1 MLLPLLMIFL
11 ITFVTFCHFY
21 ILEILSDSDAD
32 FSNLFL
38 GNDASGNILFDN
50 PSTDQ
55 ANAFQDVSGISLQTN
70 NVANN
75 KYQYNARYSASDS
88 SMAEEGSPGSF
99 IYGSPSGSNGSLDS
113 GIRSADLSSPD
124 SPLTPFDGSANL
136 SFPYVDGNSLNLAAM
151 QMNLAPMNI
160 QKDATVNPQTE
171 SILIKQL
178 AQDVAQL
185 KQEQMEKQQ
194 LQQQQHIFQQ
204 QLLLFLQQQKM
215 LQEGNISQPPQ
226 QPAPRLTQQ
235 STPQLTRQP
244 PPQLTQP
251 VTLTTLQQSGDLA
264 SQKDSQI
271 RKILL
276 MTKSN
281 IDKTKNKIQD
291 TFQETKSKLNKLPKP
306 YKVSGKRKQGTE
318 REVKGIKVSKSD
330 ELLNSSPASNSV
342 QVQGSSVVSFLFLIG
357 LMN

>member
-1 MLLPLLMIFL
+1 MVLPFNDICLLLLIIF
-11 ITFVTFCHFY
+11 F

-32 FSNLFL
+32 FPNLFL
-38 GNDASGNILFDN
+38 GNDATGNILLDN
-50 PSTDQ
+50 PNIDQ
-55 ANAFQDVSGISLQTN
+55 VNDFQDVNAIPLRTN

-88 SMAEEGSPGSF
+88 SMPEEGSPGSF

-136 SFPYVDGNSLNLAAM
+136 SFPYADINSLNMAAM
-151 QMNLAPMNI
+151 QINLAPMNI
-160 QKDATVNPQTE
+160 QEDATGNPQSE

-185 KQEQMEKQQ
+185 KQEQQQ
-194 LQQQQHIFQQ
+194 HQQHIFQQ
-204 QLLLFLQQQKM
+204 QLLLILQQQKM
-215 LQEGNISQPPQ
+215 LQEGNISQPLQ
-226 QPAPRLTQQ
+226 QPTPQLTQQ
-235 STPQLTRQP
+235 STPQITRQP
-244 PPQLTQP
+244 TPQLTQP
-251 VTLTTLQQSGDLA
+251 VTLTTSYTQPVDSTSHTLQQSGDSA
-264 SQKDSQI
+264 AQKDSQI

-276 MTKSN
+276 MT

-291 TFQETKSKLNKLPKP
+291 TLQETKSKLKAS
-306 YKVSGKRKQGTE
+306 VKRKQGAE
-318 REVKGIKVSKSD
+318 REVKGVKVSKSE

-342 QVQGSSVVSFLFLIG
+342 QVQGSSVVIFVFPIG
-357 LMN
+357 LMT

>member
-1 MLLPLLMIFL
+1 MR
-11 ITFVTFCHFY
+11 
-21 ILEILSDSDAD
+21 DSDAD

-38 GNDASGNILFDN
+38 GSDASGNILFDN
-50 PSTDQ
+50 PNTDQ
-55 ANAFQDVSGISLQTN
+55 VNDFQDVSGISSQTN

-75 KYQYNARYSASDS
+75 KYQYSTRYSASDS

-124 SPLTPFDGSANL
+124 SPLTPFDGSGNL
-136 SFPYVDGNSLNLAAM
+136 SFPYVDNNSLNLAAM
-151 QMNLAPMNI
+151 QINLAPMNI
-160 QKDATVNPQTE
+160 QKEASFNSQTE

-226 QPAPRLTQQ
+226 QPAPQLTQQ
-235 STPQLTRQP
+235 STPQLTQQST
-244 PPQLTQP
+244 PQITQP
-251 VTLTTLQQSGDLA
+251 VTLTLQQNGDLA
-264 SQKDSQI
+264 AQKDSQI

-291 TFQETKSKLNKLPKP
+291 TIQETKSMLNKLPKP
-306 YKVSGKRKQGTE
+306 YKPSSKRKQCTE
-318 REVKGIKVSKSD
+318 REDKEIKVSKPND
-330 ELLNSSPASNSV
+330 LLNSSPASNSV
-342 QVQGSSVVSFLFLIG
+342 QGQDSSMVYFLFPIG
-357 LMN
+357 LMT

>member
-1 MLLPLLMIFL
+1 MS
-11 ITFVTFCHFY
+11 FY
-21 ILEILSDSDAD
+21 YLELLSDTDGD
-32 FSNLFL
+32 FSNLF
-38 GNDASGNILFDN
+38 DASGNIPFDN
-50 PSTDQ
+50 PNTDQ
-55 ANAFQDVSGISLQTN
+55 DVNRNSPQTN
-70 NVANN
+70 NVANK
-75 KYQYNARYSASDS
+75 KYNSRYSASDS

-99 IYGSPSGSNGSLDS
+99 MYGSPSGSNGSLDS

-124 SPLTPFDGSANL
+124 SPLTPFDGSGNL
-136 SFPYVDGNSLNLAAM
+136 SFPYVDNNSLNLAAM
-151 QMNLAPMNI
+151 QINLAPMNI
-160 QKDATVNPQTE
+160 QKEASFNSQTE

-226 QPAPRLTQQ
+226 QPAPQLTQQ
-235 STPQLTRQP
+235 STPQLTRQST
-244 PPQLTQP
+244 PQITQP
-251 VTLTTLQQSGDLA
+251 VTLTLQQNGDLA
-264 SQKDSQI
+264 AQKDSQI

-291 TFQETKSKLNKLPKP
+291 TIQETKSMLNKLPKP
-306 YKVSGKRKQGTE
+306 YKPSSKRKQCTE
-318 REVKGIKVSKSD
+318 REDKEIKVSKPND
-330 ELLNSSPASNSV
+330 LLNSSPASNSE
-342 QVQGSSVVSFLFLIG
+342 QGQDSSMVYFLFPIG
-357 LMN
+357 LMT

>member
-1 MLLPLLMIFL
+1 MSF
-11 ITFVTFCHFY
+11 FY
-21 ILEILSDSDAD
+21 LEILRDSDAD

-38 GNDASGNILFDN
+38 GSDASGNILFDN
-50 PSTDQ
+50 PNADQ
-55 ANAFQDVSGISLQTN
+55 VNDFQDVSGISSQTN

-75 KYQYNARYSASDS
+75 KYQYNTRYSASDS

-124 SPLTPFDGSANL
+124 SPLTPFDGSGNL
-136 SFPYVDGNSLNLAAM
+136 SFPYVDNNSLNLAAM
-151 QMNLAPMNI
+151 QINLAPMNI
-160 QKDATVNPQTE
+160 QKEASFNSQTE

-226 QPAPRLTQQ
+226 QPTPQLTQQSTTQLTQQ
-235 STPQLTRQP
+235 STPQLTRQST
-244 PPQLTQP
+244 PQITQP
-251 VTLTTLQQSGDLA
+251 VTLTLQQNGDLA
-264 SQKDSQI
+264 AQKDSQI

-291 TFQETKSKLNKLPKP
+291 TIQETKSRLKLPKP
-306 YKVSGKRKQGTE
+306 YKASGKRKQGTE

-330 ELLNSSPASNSV
+330 ELLHSSPASNSV
-342 QVQGSSVVSFLFLIG
+342 QVQGSSVVSFLFPIG
-357 LMN
+357 LMT

>member
-1 MLLPLLMIFL
+1 MR
-11 ITFVTFCHFY
+11 
-21 ILEILSDSDAD
+21 DSDAD

-38 GNDASGNILFDN
+38 GSDASGNILFDN
-50 PSTDQ
+50 PNTDQ
-55 ANAFQDVSGISLQTN
+55 VNDFQDVSGISSQTN

-75 KYQYNARYSASDS
+75 KYQYSTRYSASDS

-136 SFPYVDGNSLNLAAM
+136 SFPYVDNDSLNLAAM
-151 QMNLAPMNI
+151 QINLAPMNI
-160 QKDATVNPQTE
+160 QKEATVNPQTE
-171 SILIKQL
+171 SILKQL

-185 KQEQMEKQQ
+185 K
-194 LQQQQHIFQQ
+194 QHIFQQ
-204 QLLLFLQQQKM
+204 QLLLFLQQQK
-215 LQEGNISQPPQ
+215 EGNISQPPQ
-226 QPAPRLTQQ
+226 QLASQLTQQSTPQLTQQ
-235 STPQLTRQP
+235 STPQLTRQST
-244 PPQLTQP
+244 PQITQP
-251 VTLTTLQQSGDLA
+251 VTLTLQQNGDLA
-264 SQKDSQI
+264 AQKDSQI

-291 TFQETKSKLNKLPKP
+291 TIQETKSRLKLPKP
-306 YKVSGKRKQGTE
+306 YKASGKRKQGTE

-342 QVQGSSVVSFLFLIG
+342 QVQGSSVVSFLFPIG
-357 LMN
+357 LMT

>member
-1 MLLPLLMIFL
+1 M
-11 ITFVTFCHFY
+11 
-21 ILEILSDSDAD
+21 SDSDAD

-38 GNDASGNILFDN
+38 DNDATGNILFDN
-50 PSTDQ
+50 PNTDQ
-55 ANAFQDVSGISLQTN
+55 VNDFQGINGISLQTN

-75 KYQYNARYSASDS
+75 KYQYSARYSASDS
-88 SMAEEGSPGSF
+88 SMPEEGSPGSF

-124 SPLTPFDGSANL
+124 SPLAPFDGSANL
-136 SFPYVDGNSLNLAAM
+136 SFPYVDNNSLNMAAM
-151 QMNLAPMNI
+151 QVNLAPINI

-215 LQEGNISQPPQ
+215 LQEGNLSQPLQ
-226 QPAPRLTQQ
+226 QPM
-235 STPQLTRQP
+235 PQITRQP
-244 PPQLTQP
+244 TPQLTQP
-251 VTLTTLQQSGDLA
+251 VTTLLQSGDLA
-264 SQKDSQI
+264 AQKDSQI

-291 TFQETKSKLNKLPKP
+291 TFQETKSKLKFPKP

-318 REVKGIKVSKSD
+318 REVKGIKVSKPE
-330 ELLNSSPASNSV
+330 ELLNSSPSSNSV
-342 QVQGSSVVSFLFLIG
+342 QVQGSSVVSFLFSIG
-357 LMN
+357 LMT

>member
-1 MLLPLLMIFL
+1 MSF
-11 ITFVTFCHFY
+11 FY
-21 ILEILSDSDAD
+21 LEILRDSDAD

-38 GNDASGNILFDN
+38 GSDASGDILFDN
-50 PSTDQ
+50 PNTDQ
-55 ANAFQDVSGISLQTN
+55 VNDFQDVSGISSQTN

-75 KYQYNARYSASDS
+75 KYQYSTRYSGSDI

-124 SPLTPFDGSANL
+124 SPLTPFDGSGNL
-136 SFPYVDGNSLNLAAM
+136 SFPYVDNNSLNLAAM
-151 QMNLAPMNI
+151 QINLAPMNI
-160 QKDATVNPQTE
+160 QKEASFNSQTE

-226 QPAPRLTQQ
+226 QPAPQLTQQ
-235 STPQLTRQP
+235 STPQLTRQST
-244 PPQLTQP
+244 PQITQP
-251 VTLTTLQQSGDLA
+251 VTLTLQQNGDLA
-264 SQKDSQI
+264 AQKDSQI

-291 TFQETKSKLNKLPKP
+291 TIQETKSRLKLPKP
-306 YKVSGKRKQGTE
+306 YKASGKRKQGTE

-330 ELLNSSPASNSV
+330 ELLNSSPVSNSV
-342 QVQGSSVVSFLFLIG
+342 QVQGSSVVSFLFPIG
-357 LMN
+357 LMT

>member
-1 MLLPLLMIFL
+1 MR
-11 ITFVTFCHFY
+11 
-21 ILEILSDSDAD
+21 DSDAD

-38 GNDASGNILFDN
+38 GSDASGNILFDN
-50 PSTDQ
+50 PNTDQ
-55 ANAFQDVSGISLQTN
+55 VNDFQDVSGISSQTN

-75 KYQYNARYSASDS
+75 KYQYSTRYSASDS

-124 SPLTPFDGSANL
+124 SPLTPFDGSGNL
-136 SFPYVDGNSLNLAAM
+136 SFPYVDNNSLNLAAM
-151 QMNLAPMNI
+151 QINLAPMNI
-160 QKDATVNPQTE
+160 QKEASFNSQTE

-226 QPAPRLTQQ
+226 QPAPQLTQQ
-235 STPQLTRQP
+235 STPQLTQQST
-244 PPQLTQP
+244 PQITQP
-251 VTLTTLQQSGDLA
+251 VTLTLQQNGDLA
-264 SQKDSQI
+264 AQKDSQI

-291 TFQETKSKLNKLPKP
+291 TIQETKSILNKLPKP
-306 YKVSGKRKQGTE
+306 YKPSSKRKQCTE
-318 REVKGIKVSKSD
+318 REDKEIKVSKPND
-330 ELLNSSPASNSV
+330 LLNSSPASNSV
-342 QVQGSSVVSFLFLIG
+342 PGQDSSMVYFLFPIG
-357 LMN
+357 LMT